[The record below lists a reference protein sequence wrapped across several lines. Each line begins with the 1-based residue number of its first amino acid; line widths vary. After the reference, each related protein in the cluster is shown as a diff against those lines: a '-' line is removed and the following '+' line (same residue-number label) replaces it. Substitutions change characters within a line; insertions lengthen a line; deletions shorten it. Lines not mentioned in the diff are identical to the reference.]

1 MTSEKFN
8 EVIKSINLMLKNTTL
23 RLDKLEQDSIDEKYN
38 DLVLGFIQ
46 KNNKDNWYS
55 IEVTFEYKPVIKNNR
70 ILLEIKYSYDNIG
83 EPGCDATPEEIALV
97 KNIIKQIKTNEKQK
111 DLVGSLMTNDER
123 NLAIKRLNESVL
135 TWDRFAE
142 ESKGHEKEMIV
153 LKLPE
158 PVKREYTQ
166 PGTDE
171 VVKVEFPAISFVKLP
186 NGQELSVFVSF
197 DENNRPMFSVPEEI
211 LKMFIEENKLNMY
224 IS

>member
-1 MTSEKFN
+1 MK
-8 EVIKSINLMLKNTTL
+8 
-23 RLDKLEQDSIDEKYN
+23 
-38 DLVLGFIQ
+38 
-46 KNNKDNWYS
+46 
-55 IEVTFEYKPVIKNNR
+55 
-70 ILLEIKYSYDNIG
+70 
-83 EPGCDATPEEIALV
+83 
-97 KNIIKQIKTNEKQK
+97 KQK

-158 PVKREYTQ
+158 PVKREYTK

-197 DENNRPMFSVPEEI
+197 DKNNRPMFSVPEEI